1 MKENMAQFNQMS
13 VKSQLRTDKYAATL
27 SFICVLH
34 CLLAPSFFI
43 LTSGFFAFSID
54 NEFVHNFILFLAIP
68 ISSYAL
74 IFGYRNHKT
83 LNFLF
88 IGFAGLLMLVSAVL
102 FNGILFEEF
111 GEKALTFVGSLL
123 VIYAHYS
130 NYQTCK
136 SIDCSC
142 HE

>member
-1 MKENMAQFNQMS
+1 MS
-13 VKSQLRTDKYAATL
+13 VKSQLRTDKYAASL
-27 SFICVLH
+27 SFICALH

-43 LTSGFFAFSID
+43 LTSGFFALSID
-54 NEFVHNFILFLAIP
+54 NEFIHNFILFLAIP

-74 IFGYRNHKT
+74 ISGYRNHKT

-88 IGFAGLLMLVSAVL
+88 IGFAGLLILISAIL
-102 FNGILFEEF
+102 LNGILFEEL
-111 GEKALTFVGSLL
+111 GEKALTFLGSVL
-123 VIYAHYS
+123 VIYSHYK

-136 SIDCSC
+136 NIDCSC

>member
-1 MKENMAQFNQMS
+1 MAQFNQMS
-13 VKSQLRTDKYAATL
+13 VKSQLRTDKYAASL
-27 SFICVLH
+27 SFICALH

-43 LTSGFFAFSID
+43 LTSGFFALSID
-54 NEFVHNFILFLAIP
+54 NEFIHNFILFLAIP

-74 IFGYRNHKT
+74 IAGYRNHKT

-88 IGFAGLLMLVSAVL
+88 IGFAGLFMLISAII

-111 GEKALTFVGSLL
+111 GEKALTFLGSVL
-123 VIYAHYS
+123 VIYSHYK

-136 SIDCSC
+136 NIDCSC

>member
-1 MKENMAQFNQMS
+1 MAQFNQMS
-13 VKSQLRTDKYAATL
+13 VKSQLRTDKYAASL
-27 SFICVLH
+27 SFICALH

-43 LTSGFFAFSID
+43 LTSGFFALSID
-54 NEFVHNFILFLAIP
+54 NEFIHNFILFLAIP

-74 IFGYRNHKT
+74 IAGYRNHKT

-88 IGFAGLLMLVSAVL
+88 IGFAGLFMLISAII
-102 FNGILFEEF
+102 FNVILFEEL
-111 GEKALTFVGSLL
+111 GEKALTFLGSVL
-123 VIYAHYS
+123 VIYSHYK

-136 SIDCSC
+136 NIDCSC

>member
-1 MKENMAQFNQMS
+1 MSQFNQMS
-13 VKSQLRTDKYAATL
+13 VKSQLRTDRYAATL

-43 LTSGFFAFSID
+43 LTSGFFALSID
-54 NEFVHNFILFLAIP
+54 NEFIHNFILLLAIP
-68 ISSYAL
+68 ISAYAL
-74 IFGYRNHKT
+74 ISGYINHKT
-83 LNFLF
+83 LNFLY
-88 IGFAGLLMLVSAVL
+88 IGFAGLLMLISAVL
-102 FNGILFEEF
+102 FIGILFEEF
-111 GEKALTFVGSLL
+111 GEKALTFVGSAL
-123 VIYAHYS
+123 VIYAHFS